1 MAPVGFAYT
10 SGKGNLHTCNV
21 VHLGMLM
28 FSVLLA
34 LGASNAANA
43 QVPDPA
49 RAVAQAEADTGTGI
63 QRVGLVRLDFS
74 GDVPEV
80 SRDLFVSRLVEG
92 LAVARFQVLS
102 GGAVRQKLGTPAL
115 RDCTDT
121 DCYPA
126 VAEALEVGYL
136 VSGRIE
142 ESNKSYD
149 IVLTIIN
156 GRTGAVIGQA
166 SERCETC
173 GITEAAEKVSLA
185 TASLR
190 SRLEAVAMTPAHVV
204 IRSSPSGAQ
213 AVVDGKPVGKTP
225 LDLQLPGGQH
235 TLALTR
241 DGYEQH
247 DRTFTVVSGVDET
260 LNVDMLRVPST
271 LPLKALGWS
280 GILVG
285 TALVAAGVYTAT
297 IDGKTISC
305 SDDKKDINGRCPRIR
320 DTDAMAVALTG
331 VGAIALT
338 LGGVTLWVVSEQ
350 APSASS
356 PAASGPVAS
365 AKEQAMGLSWS
376 GRF

>member
-1 MAPVGFAYT
+1 MSLVRFAYT
-10 SGKGNLHTCNV
+10 SGKGSSHTCNV
-21 VHLGMLM
+21 VHLAMLM
-28 FSVLLA
+28 FSVLLV
-34 LGASNAANA
+34 LSASKPANA
-43 QVPDPA
+43 QIPDA
-49 RAVAQAEADTGTGI
+49 IRAVAQAEADTNAGI

-102 GGAVRQKLGTPAL
+102 GGAVRQKLSTPAL
-115 RDCTDT
+115 RECTDT

-190 SRLEAVAMTPAHVV
+190 NRLEAVAMTPAHVV
-204 IRSSPSGAQ
+204 IRSSPSGAL
-213 AVVDGKPVGKTP
+213 AAVDGKPVGKTP

-235 TLALTR
+235 ALALTR

-260 LNVDMLRVPST
+260 LNVDLLRIPST

-280 GILVG
+280 GLLAG
-285 TALVAAGVYTAT
+285 TALVAAGVYLAR
-297 IDGKTISC
+297 IDGKTIAC
-305 SDDKKDINGRCPRIR
+305 SDDNKDVNGRCPRIR
-320 DTDAMAVALTG
+320 DTDATAVALTG
-331 VGAIALT
+331 VGAVVLT

-350 APSASS
+350 APA
-356 PAASGPVAS
+356 
-365 AKEQAMGLSWS
+365 AKEQAMGVSWS

>member
-1 MAPVGFAYT
+1 MSLVRFAYT
-10 SGKGNLHTCNV
+10 SGKGNSHTCIV

-28 FSVLLA
+28 FSVLVT
-34 LGASNAANA
+34 LGASLPAHA

-49 RAVAQAEADTGTGI
+49 RTVAQVEADTSTGI
-63 QRVGLVRLDFS
+63 QRVGLVRLDFA

-102 GGAVRQKLGTPAL
+102 GGAVRQRLGTPAL
-115 RDCTDT
+115 RDCADT

-190 SRLEAVAMTPAHVV
+190 SRLEAIAMTPAHVV
-204 IRSSPSGAQ
+204 IRSSPSGAL
-213 AVVDGKPVGKTP
+213 AVVDGRPVGKTP
-225 LDLQLPGGQH
+225 LDLQIPGGQH

-241 DGYEQH
+241 EGYEQH

-260 LNVDMLRVPST
+260 LNVELLRIPST

-280 GILVG
+280 GVLVG
-285 TALVAAGVYTAT
+285 TALVAAGVYLAN
-297 IDGKTISC
+297 IDGKALAC
-305 SDDKKDINGRCPRIR
+305 SDDEKDVNGRCPRIR
-320 DTDAMAVALTG
+320 DTDAAAVGLTG
-331 VGAIALT
+331 AGAMVLT

-350 APSASS
+350 AP
-356 PAASGPVAS
+356 AASTPVS
-365 AKEQAMGLSWS
+365 SKERAMGVGWS

>member
-1 MAPVGFAYT
+1 MSPVRFAYT
-10 SGKGNLHTCNV
+10 SGKGTSRTRNV
-21 VHLGMLM
+21 VQLGMLM
-28 FSVLLA
+28 FSVMAVLF
-34 LGASNAANA
+34 AANPA
-43 QVPDPA
+43 NAEVPDPA
-49 RAVAQAEADTGTGI
+49 RVVAAAEADTSAGV
-63 QRVGLVRLDFS
+63 QRVGLVRLEFT
-74 GDVPEV
+74 GDVPEA

-92 LAVARFQVLS
+92 MAVARFQVLS
-102 GGAVRQKLGTPAL
+102 GGAVRQKLTTPAL
-115 RDCTDT
+115 RECNDT

-126 VAEALEVGYL
+126 VAEALSVGYL

-166 SERCETC
+166 SEHCETC

-204 IRSSPSGAQ
+204 IRSSPSGAV

-235 TLALTR
+235 TLTLTR
-241 DGYEQH
+241 DDYEQH

-260 LNVDMLRVPST
+260 LNVDLLRVPST

-280 GILVG
+280 GVLVG
-285 TALVAAGVYTAT
+285 TAMVAAGIYMAA
-297 IDGKTISC
+297 IDGKVISC
-305 SDDKKDINGRCPRIR
+305 SEEQKDVNGRCPSIR
-320 DTDAMAVALTG
+320 DTDAAAVSLAG
-331 VGAIALT
+331 IGAVVLT

-350 APSASS
+350 APASS
-356 PAASGPVAS
+356 T
-365 AKEQAMGLSWS
+365 KTQAMGLSF
-376 GRF
+376 GGKF